1 MMHHE
6 DYFRRY
12 YNEICDDPNEVDY
25 LVWREVCDIEREV
38 HELTAN
44 CCAQMAALDAWYAD
58 AELNG
63 YRRR

>member
-1 MMHHE
+1 MIGLG
-6 DYFRRY
+6 
-12 YNEICDDPNEVDY
+12 YNMASYSGLPYEVDY